1 MKKRVPEEEFA
12 EKILYLCVILERKNR
27 MDYTKL
33 PRYFIYKDRKDI
45 DEYDV
50 KTITPQHERALAS
63 IGKKAIDGFKTMDQ
77 RMFEAVES
85 SAIVRLDGARQYVC
99 DIFNTAHYIT
109 TLILMDQHP
118 MLNFRTYLDRA
129 DEVAAE
135 HGRKDPNHI
144 PLQGMTMA
152 LVYNYLC
159 ALNPRYLNMIDFAE
173 NLENHFS
180 SRFTPSESI
189 SYSMGGIMDHSVA
202 QAILAE
208 QLFDRNMLTP
218 KECHSLKIEIK
229 DFLPRPIDEV
239 LPESNYAD
247 IYEHLDYI
255 EECMKKLPPEK
266 LLDAPKLAAQV
277 IRRTAHEAL
286 QGAMPDA
293 AKDVRRMVSIALDR
307 LGVPGFPEQ
316 LALEL
321 EGIDETEEKPVPES
335 AEDSS
340 EKDRTIQELQARL
353 KEMEKKV
360 ADMQQKLDNCKNLPE
375 EVEYWRSKAEST
387 MRAHDD
393 EKAVLL
399 LLDHFKK
406 EYRQE
411 QVVREFLRQIQGMT
425 DGEIGDFIRGQ
436 RKSDGKLSDKSQLS
450 LLWRTLNI
458 YGYYQSSYQNFTAA
472 MRKS

>member
-1 MKKRVPEEEFA
+1 M
-12 EKILYLCVILERKNR
+12 INR

-33 PRYFIYKDRKDI
+33 PRYFVFKDRKDI

-50 KTITPQHERALAS
+50 QTITPQYQRVLKS
-63 IGKKAIDGFKTMDQ
+63 IGEKPYDGFKTMDQ
-77 RMFEAVES
+77 QMFEAVES
-85 SAIVRLDGARQYVC
+85 SAIVQLDGARKYVC

-109 TLILMDQHP
+109 TLILMEQHP
-118 MLNFRTYLDRA
+118 MLNFRTYLDKA
-129 DEVAAE
+129 DEVGAE

-152 LVYNYLC
+152 LVYNYLIK
-159 ALNPRYLNMIDFAE
+159 LNPRFLNMVDFAE

-180 SRFTPSESI
+180 SRFTPSASI
-189 SYSMGGIMDHSVA
+189 SYSMGGKMDRSVA

-218 KECHSLKIEIK
+218 EECQALAIKIK
-229 DFLPRPIDEV
+229 DFQPRPIDEV
-239 LPESNYAD
+239 LQESNYED

-255 EECMKKLPPEK
+255 CECMQKLPPEK
-266 LLDAPKLAAQV
+266 LIDTQELVARV
-277 IRRTAHEAL
+277 IFRTAHEAL
-286 QGAMPDA
+286 QGAGPDA

-307 LGVPGFPEQ
+307 LGVPDFPEQ

-353 KEMEKKV
+353 KEMEEKV

-375 EVEYWRSKAEST
+375 KVEYWRSKAEST
-387 MRAHDD
+387 MRAHDE

-436 RKSDGKLSDKSQLS
+436 RKSDGKLSDKSPLS

>member
-1 MKKRVPEEEFA
+1 M
-12 EKILYLCVILERKNR
+12 YLCAIYEMKDR

-33 PRYFIYKDRKDI
+33 PRYFVFKDRKDI

-50 KTITPQHERALAS
+50 QTITPEYERLLKS
-63 IGKKAIDGFKTMDQ
+63 IGEKPYDGFKTIDQ
-77 RMFEAVES
+77 QMFEAVES
-85 SAIVRLDGARQYVC
+85 SYIVQLDGARKYVC

-109 TLILMDQHP
+109 TLILMEQHP
-118 MLNFRTYLDRA
+118 MLNFRTYLDKA
-129 DEVAAE
+129 DEVGAE

-152 LVYNYLC
+152 LVYNYLRT
-159 ALNPRYLNMIDFAE
+159 LNPRYLNMVDFAE
-173 NLENHFS
+173 KLENYFS
-180 SRFTPSESI
+180 SRFTPSEAI
-189 SYSMGGIMDHSVA
+189 SYSMGGKMEHSVV

-208 QLFDRNMLTP
+208 QLFNKNMLTP
-218 KECHSLKIEIK
+218 EECQALAIKIK

-239 LPESNYAD
+239 LQESNYVD
-247 IYEHLDYI
+247 IYGHLDYI
-255 EECMKKLPPEK
+255 EECMQKLPPEK
-266 LLDAPKLAAQV
+266 LIDTPKLAARV
-277 IRRTAHEAL
+277 IWRTAHEAL
-286 QGAMPDA
+286 QGAGPDA

-307 LGVPGFPEQ
+307 LGVPDFPEQ

-353 KEMEKKV
+353 KEMEEKV

-375 EVEYWRSKAEST
+375 KVEYWRSKAEST
-387 MRAHDD
+387 MRAHDE

-436 RKSDGKLSDKSQLS
+436 RKSDGKLSDKSPLS